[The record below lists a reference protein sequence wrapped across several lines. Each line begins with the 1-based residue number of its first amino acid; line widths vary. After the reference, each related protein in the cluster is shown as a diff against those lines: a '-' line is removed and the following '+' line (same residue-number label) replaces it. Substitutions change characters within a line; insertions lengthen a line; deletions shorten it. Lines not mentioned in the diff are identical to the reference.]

1 MILTAPVVSG
11 HCRVLRKPILILRE
25 IVMDKFKVIMT
36 LVCLVGMGCAVFSI
50 LVGVTGVMLL
60 INFVALFICTF
71 ALTSILAG
79 FLD

>member
-1 MILTAPVVSG
+1 
-11 HCRVLRKPILILRE
+11 
-25 IVMDKFKVIMT
+25 MDKFKVIMT